1 MFFSSDSPKGPAP
14 QPCWCRPLAA
24 VLAEVAAME
33 NHHGDAAVGEGG
45 GRVGEERPTVL
56 MTEVKKQL
64 RLAAPLAAVFL
75 LQKIILTISIMF
87 VGRLG
92 ELPLASASLA
102 TSFASVTGFSLLT
115 GMASSLDTLCGQAF
129 GADQRHQLGVHK
141 QRAML
146 VLFLASLPVAAV
158 WAYAGEI
165 LVWFRQDREIAAAAG
180 RYTRWMIPALFLFGQ
195 LQCHVRFLQ
204 TQNVVVPVMAS
215 SAATAAA
222 HAAVC
227 WLLVRRLGMGA
238 NGAALANAVS
248 NFVNLAALALYV
260 RVSRTCRDTW
270 TGFSREA
277 FRDIPGF
284 LRLAVPSA
292 AMVCM
297 EWWSFELLVLMSGL
311 LPNPKLE
318 TAVMSICFNTYVFA
332 FMLPSGLGAAVS
344 IRVSNELGAGR
355 PEAARLATRVVILI
369 AFSLGISEGLVMVL
383 ARNLLGYAYSNEKEV
398 TMYTARL
405 MPILAVCTLFD
416 CLQCVLSGVVRGCG
430 KQKIGAL
437 INLSAF
443 YIVGIPAASIFAFV
457 CHLRGMGLWFGIL
470 CGVAVQML
478 LLLCITLCTNWNK
491 EALKANDRV
500 FSSSLPVGDA
510 IASGC
515 SEHGNGCSC
524 AGKDAH
530 GTIQGTKGS
539 TATSNG

>member
-1 MFFSSDSPKGPAP
+1 MLS
-14 QPCWCRPLAA
+14 
-24 VLAEVAAME
+24 EV
-33 NHHGDAAVGEGG
+33 N
-45 GRVGEERPTVL
+45 
-56 MTEVKKQL
+56 KQL
-64 RLAAPLAAVFL
+64 RLAAPLAAGFL

-129 GADQRHQLGVHK
+129 GAEQRHLLGVHK

-146 VLFLASLPVAAV
+146 VLALVSVPVAVV
-158 WAYAGEI
+158 WAYTGEI
-165 LVWFRQDREIAAAAG
+165 LVWFRQDREIAAGAG
-180 RYTRWMIPALFLFGQ
+180 SYIRCMIPALFLFGQ

-204 TQNVVVPVMAS
+204 PQNVVVPVMVS
-215 SAATAAA
+215 SAATAAV
-222 HAAVC
+222 HVAVC
-227 WLLVRRLGMGA
+227 WLLVRRLGLGA
-238 NGAALANAVS
+238 NGAALGNAVS
-248 NFVNLAALALYV
+248 NLVNLTVLAIYV
-260 RVSRTCRDTW
+260 RVSPSCKDTW
-270 TGFSREA
+270 RGFSREA
-277 FRDIPGF
+277 FRGIPGF
-284 LRLAVPSA
+284 LKLAVPSA

-297 EWWSFELLVLMSGL
+297 EWWSFELLVLLSGL

-332 FMLPSGLGAAVS
+332 FMLPMGLGAAVS

-355 PEAARLATRVVILI
+355 PEAARLATRVVMLI

-398 TMYTARL
+398 AMYTARL
-405 MPILAVCTLFD
+405 MPILAVSTLFD

-430 KQKIGAL
+430 RQKIGAI

-491 EALKANDRV
+491 EALKAKDRV
-500 FSSSLPVGDA
+500 FSSTIPVDHM
-510 IASGC
+510 ITSGC
-515 SEHGNGCSC
+515 TDQENASSVV
-524 AGKDAH
+524 GKDARR
-530 GTIQGTKGS
+530 TIEVTKDC
-539 TATSNG
+539 TAPN